1 MYVCMYVYVCM
12 YTQIHLSTYTHQDLV
27 NFIKVEGFARL
38 RIFFFN
44 PSTEVSEGK
53 THELLS

>member
-1 MYVCMYVYVCM
+1 MYVCMYVYT
-12 YTQIHLSTYTHQDLV
+12 YTRIHLSTYTHQDLV
-27 NFIKVEGFARL
+27 NFIKVEGFASL
-38 RIFFFN
+38 RIFFFY